1 MSFYVSINEEYVKS
15 RINNWYIN
23 IWQNKIYGD
32 MKLAG
37 LTDIYFR
44 GGYIVGYTDNYVIAK
59 IDCRLYALVLG
70 NIAEDKIARY
80 PEYKEYLTTKVP
92 KPIIIL

>member
-32 MKLAG
+32 VQLYALNG
-37 LTDIYFR
+37 TYFR
-44 GGYIVGYTDNYVIAK
+44 GGYIVGYVDNYVIAK

-70 NIAEDKIARY
+70 NIAADKIARY
-80 PEYKEYLTTKVP
+80 PEYKNYLTTKVA